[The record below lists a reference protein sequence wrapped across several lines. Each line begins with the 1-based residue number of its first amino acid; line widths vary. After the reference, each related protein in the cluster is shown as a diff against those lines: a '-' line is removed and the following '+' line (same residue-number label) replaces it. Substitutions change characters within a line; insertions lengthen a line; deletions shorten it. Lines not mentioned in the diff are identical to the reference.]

1 MLADSLANSAIWQ
14 TLMGKFADGLR
25 FAGEACAISERLG
38 NLWGLAYSAMMRG
51 YIWLEQNE
59 FGKAYDDMI
68 RAGQLADEA
77 DFVVGRVLGKG
88 FLADFYSQLGLWQEV
103 RDHAYEGVKL
113 ALDHVPQY
121 APLVLGYHAMSLLA
135 QGDAMGAAA
144 QLARASESMERDLIF
159 NQRSLVPARFALAMA
174 DGRPEAALVIADE
187 AMEWAQQIGMRSELA
202 DLGLRRGQALAALN
216 RLDEAWECLAEAAGV
231 ARALDQQN
239 TLWQVLAA
247 MSEVAQQRGD
257 GATAAQLRQEAQATA
272 REVAGRIG
280 QEELRSAFLGQRVVE
295 ELIGEG

>member
-1 MLADSLANSAIWQ
+1 
-14 TLMGKFADGLR
+14 
-25 FAGEACAISERLG
+25 
-38 NLWGLAYSAMMRG
+38 
-51 YIWLEQNE
+51 
-59 FGKAYDDMI
+59 
-68 RAGQLADEA
+68 
-77 DFVVGRVLGKG
+77 
-88 FLADFYSQLGLWQEV
+88 
-103 RDHAYEGVKL
+103 
-113 ALDHVPQY
+113 
-121 APLVLGYHAMSLLA
+121 
-135 QGDAMGAAA
+135 
-144 QLARASESMERDLIF
+144 
-159 NQRSLVPARFALAMA
+159 
-174 DGRPEAALVIADE
+174 
-187 AMEWAQQIGMRSELA
+187 
-202 DLGLRRGQALAALN
+202 LN